1 MLTLTGSQTF
11 ILTCQYIPTIKLL
24 YFTGLMTPAI
34 LMISELYK
42 VRLLRGGVVI
52 EENKRAAYG

>member
-1 MLTLTGSQTF
+1 
-11 ILTCQYIPTIKLL
+11 
-24 YFTGLMTPAI
+24 MTPAI

>member
-1 MLTLTGSQTF
+1 
-11 ILTCQYIPTIKLL
+11 
-24 YFTGLMTPAI
+24 
-34 LMISELYK
+34 MISELYK